1 MTPAGCSSPILP
13 IALVAMMYGLRGG
26 LAAAALSSAAYL
38 AFAVAGESAGT
49 SENTGAPLAYFVVGL
64 VTGIYAHGALG
75 DFDLRAMARRS
86 ELRDAIR
93 RNEIVLHYQPLA
105 EARTGAVIA
114 FEGLAR
120 WQHPTRG
127 LLEPADFIPLAEGN
141 EQTIWELTVHVAE
154 TALADTARLWDGE
167 WPVVI
172 AINLSAANLHRD
184 DLATE
189 LSERMRDH
197 RCPPGRLM
205 VELTESAVASNGKE
219 AAASLGRLRDNGMA
233 VALDDFGSGQSSLTR
248 LADLPLDA
256 VKLDLS
262 EFWDTAPD
270 ARTREQRRARH
281 RRALATASASRW
293 WRSTS
298 PTRSASA

>member
-1 MTPAGCSSPILP
+1 M
-13 IALVAMMYGLRGG
+13 
-26 LAAAALSSAAYL
+26 
-38 AFAVAGESAGT
+38 
-49 SENTGAPLAYFVVGL
+49 
-64 VTGIYAHGALG
+64 TGIYAHGALG

-127 LLEPADFIPLAEGN
+127 LLEPADFIPLARETSRRSGSSPSMSLRPRSRTRRGSGN
-141 EQTIWELTVHVAE
+141 
-154 TALADTARLWDGE
+154 GE

-219 AAASLGRLRDNGMA
+219 AAESLAPAARQRHGGGARRLRQRP
-233 VALDDFGSGQSSLTR
+233 V
-248 LADLPLDA
+248 LADP
-256 VKLDLS
+256 
-262 EFWDTAPD
+262 PG
-270 ARTREQRRARH
+270 
-281 RRALATASASRW
+281 
-293 WRSTS
+293 
-298 PTRSASA
+298 